1 MNRSFLPS
9 ASKLLFLVW
18 GVLIALLSPASLYAD
33 SYDDF
38 VGFIE
43 KVEDSSQGTFKLEN
57 SPLGISTEEL
67 REYKEIVGCFENAN
81 NDIDVAICTDMFNG
95 TEAGQKAADEMGIP
109 SYVDDIIDAY
119 IMYRTHDWW
128 GLAKK
133 LGGIAV
139 CIILHVVTTVDACG
153 ILEALLDTAQ
163 ALWDAASAVW
173 NWAEDVGG
181 EVWGAVSGAYC
192 DIVGWGCDDE
202 PDTPAF
208 VFVYNLAFHPR
219 VSEGMNAREKVDSTL
234 FYNLIDRIKQ
244 DALHKPLP
252 IIPGVPDSALKM
264 LASLFY
270 TKSVDQA
277 SQIYTNNVDIQWSSD
292 IVNRVVP
299 ERRETMDAY
308 INPVNLNFMTLLM
321 MQDYEKAPNAWNAS
335 REVVERCTDQFRNEF
350 GYIHIDRWKN
360 TTINDAN
367 AASLKKEVPY
377 NHELCLQF
385 YNINKNEFSKRVRSY
400 IVSKD
405 YCREF
410 GADLGCAS
418 VEHYKKCRT
427 LLTPFG
433 EEESC
438 HLTLKAANAVKQEI
452 IAEFKK
458 KGSRYYGGQTP
469 GGQGLHMT
477 TLNAHNVTQSTG
489 NANAYNVDMILSQP
503 LEFTCY
509 RPSHAY
515 YFDRF
520 YEKYA
525 NLPQQPLQK
534 KMQIDADYLA
544 LTQKV
549 KDAVDEINAK
559 YYNQAVFVGV
569 LDPQRDPLVVG
580 ASSPQDLDILKE
592 DDGDYGF
599 GGFSVE
605 SYMAFPE
612 AIDGQEHPVI
622 FHDMASKIKN
632 SLKKDRMKVNPNVID
647 GKIDPITQTQLKQDV
662 MQRVTTPTASPVFK
676 QNVQDVTAPAQSG
689 GQQLMSGTLPA
700 GQQPQAPSSKTFSR
714 QAPDIRPAQLSVT
727 GDSRLNIGNKT
738 AYWGRSITLKAEDA
752 LSAANGTCRFPVEYT
767 LRNTGDTGSGI
778 FHYRWENRT
787 LKSGAGSIRMRSL
800 AAGASQKMVQTVD
813 LRPGSNAL
821 VLSISRDG
829 SGEEN
834 TLKLTVQLTGS
845 CSALPAGSPARSL
858 QNTQAPTETKSI
870 RPATTPQSEE
880 RSAPVFTPVR

>member
-1 MNRSFLPS
+1 MNP
-9 ASKLLFLVW
+9 ASTAKRRLIQLLTLLFLAFVPATQLQADTLDDIAW
-18 GVLIALLSPASLYAD
+18 VLDQMGPANPYASQGLNGDTLRLSKGLFECISGGNDVLMCVQTHENDPIGQTLTGGGVPSWFWDFLDLYAAFTKGDFGGIISHLGTTAICIVSQVVTGGIDVCALL
-33 SYDDF
+33 
-38 VGFIE
+38 
-43 KVEDSSQGTFKLEN
+43 
-57 SPLGISTEEL
+57 EEL
-67 REYKEIVGCFENAN
+67 IE
-81 NDIDVAICTDMFNG
+81 
-95 TEAGQKAADEMGIP
+95 
-109 SYVDDIIDAY
+109 
-119 IMYRTHDWW
+119 
-128 GLAKK
+128 LAEGM
-133 LGGIAV
+133 L
-139 CIILHVVTTVDACG
+139 
-153 ILEALLDTAQ
+153 
-163 ALWDAASAVW
+163 DAASAVYE
-173 NWAEDVGG
+173 WAKDIG
-181 EVWGAVSGAYC
+181 GAVLETISGAYC
-192 DIVGWGCDDE
+192 AVASIWGGCDK

-208 VFVYNLAFHPR
+208 VIVYEIMYHPQIAAG
-219 VSEGMNAREKVDSTL
+219 VAARESTDGNDFPAL
-234 FYNLIDRIKQ
+234 LEKIRKN
-244 DALHKPLP
+244 ALHEPDPILP
-252 IIPGVPDSALKM
+252 NGADSAL
-264 LASLFY
+264 LGGFFTAQ
-270 TKSVDQA
+270 SVTDA
-277 SQIYTNNVDIQWSSD
+277 AKIYTNNVDTQWGND
-292 IVNRVVP
+292 IRTRVDS
-299 ERRETMDAY
+299 ERRGVMLGYSTPDT
-308 INPVNLNFMTLLM
+308 LNALSHAML
-321 MQDYEKAPNAWNAS
+321 QDYEKSPAAWNAS
-335 REVVERCTDQFRNEF
+335 REIVKQCTDRFQHDF
-350 GYIHIDRWKN
+350 GYIHIDRWLGTFPVIGSGETMGIHTN
-360 TTINDAN
+360 TQLCIDFFNLNKTLFAQSARQYLVQKGACYDA
-367 AASLKKEVPY
+367 
-377 NHELCLQF
+377 
-385 YNINKNEFSKRVRSY
+385 
-400 IVSKD
+400 
-405 YCREF
+405 
-410 GADLGCAS
+410 GADLGCGS
-418 VEHYKKCRT
+418 VAHYQTCLQ

-433 EEESC
+433 IQDSC
-438 HLTLKAANAVKQEI
+438 HLTLKAANEVKQEI

-469 GGQGLHMT
+469 GSQGLHMT
-477 TLNAHNVTQSTG
+477 TFKAHSVTQNTG

-632 SLKKDRMKVNPNVID
+632 SLKKEHLKVDANVID
-647 GKIDPITQTQLKQDV
+647 GKIDPITKPGFNQDV

-676 QNVQDVTAPAQSG
+676 QNLQDVTAPAQSG

-714 QAPDIRPAQLSVT
+714 LAPAVQPVAFKVS
-727 GDSRLNIGNKT
+727 GDTRLNIGGKT

-752 LSAANGTCRFPVEYT
+752 LSAANGSCRFPVEYT
-767 LRNTGDTGSGI
+767 LRNTADSGSGI

-787 LKSGAGSIRMRSL
+787 LKSNTGSVRMRSL
-800 AAGASQKMVQTVD
+800 AAGASQKMTQTVD

-821 VLSISRDG
+821 VLTISRDG

-834 TLKLTVQLTGS
+834 SMNLTVQLTGS

-858 QNTQAPTETKSI
+858 QGTQTPAETKSV
-870 RPATTPQSEE
+870 RPAATPQNEE